1 MLILVA
7 SAARGSQ
14 SMDITV
20 LLTGLLGAVI
30 GAVIGAIALI
40 AAQGWQL
47 WSSRRDAQA
56 AARLIY
62 LEIAYN
68 LSILR
73 TLGTN
78 TTPIPLLVVD
88 TLWKQHSGKL
98 VTVMHEREIAHIAF
112 AYVQVESYRW
122 FFSQP
127 WYYLAVNRL
136 RGDDVM
142 LIDRLSKAFVE
153 AEAALRPKVWTGE
166 RLTALG
172 EAMRVHTE
180 TISRQALSLRVAAAF
195 RQVPV
200 PFLAAV
206 AVVLFVLNQGL
217 KVWDSIRRRSHAA

>member
-1 MLILVA
+1 
-7 SAARGSQ
+7 
-14 SMDITV
+14 MDSTI

-30 GAVIGAIALI
+30 GAAIGALALLLV
-40 AAQGWQL
+40 QGWEL
-47 WSSRRDAQA
+47 WSTRRDAQA

-73 TLGTN
+73 TLGTT

-88 TLWKQHSGKL
+88 SLWRQHSGKL
-98 VTVMHEREIAHIAF
+98 VTVMHEREIAHVAF

-142 LIDRLSKAFVE
+142 QIDRLSKAFVE
-153 AEAALRPKVWTGE
+153 AEAALRPKVWTGK

-172 EAMRVHTE
+172 EAMRVHAEAITRP
-180 TISRQALSLRVAAAF
+180 SLSLRAAAAF

-206 AVVLFVLNQGL
+206 ALILFLLNQAL
-217 KVWDSIRRRSHAA
+217 EVWDALRKTTVRNRPDSN

>member
-1 MLILVA
+1 
-7 SAARGSQ
+7 
-14 SMDITV
+14 MDSTI

-30 GAVIGAIALI
+30 GAAIGALALLLV
-40 AAQGWQL
+40 QGWEL
-47 WSSRRDAQA
+47 WSTRRDAQA

-73 TLGTN
+73 TLGTT

-88 TLWKQHSGKL
+88 SLWRQHSGKL
-98 VTVMHEREIAHIAF
+98 VTVMHEREIAHVAF

-142 LIDRLSKAFVE
+142 QIDRLSKAFVE
-153 AEAALRPKVWTGE
+153 AEAALRPKVWTGK

-172 EAMRVHTE
+172 EAMRVHAEAITRP
-180 TISRQALSLRVAAAF
+180 SLSLRAAAAF

-206 AVVLFVLNQGL
+206 ALILFLLNQAL
-217 KVWDSIRRRSHAA
+217 KVWDALRKTTVRNRPDSN

>member
-1 MLILVA
+1 
-7 SAARGSQ
+7 
-14 SMDITV
+14 
-20 LLTGLLGAVI
+20 
-30 GAVIGAIALI
+30 
-40 AAQGWQL
+40 
-47 WSSRRDAQA
+47 
-56 AARLIY
+56 

-73 TLGTN
+73 TLGTT

-88 TLWKQHSGKL
+88 SLWKQHSGRL
-98 VTVMHEREIAHIAF
+98 VTVMHEREIGHVAF
-112 AYVQVESYRW
+112 AYVQLESYRW

-172 EAMRVHTE
+172 DAMRVHAE
-180 TISRQALSLRVAAAF
+180 AISRPSLSLRFAAAF

-206 AVVLFVLNQGL
+206 ALMLFGVNQAL
-217 KVWDSIRRRSHAA
+217 KVWDTIRSRS